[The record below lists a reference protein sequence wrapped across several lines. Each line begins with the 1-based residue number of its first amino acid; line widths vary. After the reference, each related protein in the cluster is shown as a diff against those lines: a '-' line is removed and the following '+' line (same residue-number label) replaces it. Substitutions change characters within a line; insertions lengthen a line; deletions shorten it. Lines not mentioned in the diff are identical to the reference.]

1 MNAHDGIL
9 RQLQEEK
16 RNGSKEKLAEA
27 VALLKEAAGDLEAQE
42 RMDLTT
48 AVLDVEDIA
57 ERI

>member
-9 RQLQEEK
+9 RQIQEAK
-16 RNGSKEKLAEA
+16 QSASKEKLAQAVKLLREA
-27 VALLKEAAGDLEAQE
+27 LEDLEAQE

-48 AVLDVEDIA
+48 AVLDIEDIR